1 MEYFRRYPGR
11 FPMVHVK
18 DLKKI
23 PAGPTP
29 GALPIAQILPDVADV
44 GSGTIDWKK
53 IFAESKTAG
62 IRHYFVEHDRPARTF
77 ESLEASYKYLQA
89 LRF

>member
-1 MEYFRRYPGR
+1 
-11 FPMVHVK
+11 MVHVK
-18 DLKKI
+18 DLKKV

-44 GSGTIDWKK
+44 GTGAIDWKR
-53 IFAESKTAG
+53 IFAQSKAAG
-62 IRHYFVEHDRPARTF
+62 IQHYFVEHDRPAQPF
-77 ESLEASYKYLQA
+77 ESLEASYKYLRA